1 MMLVEI
7 PRIRNRERLEFF
19 EDMMAATSAQ
29 ISLHE
34 VRRYQNRLRGDRVRV
49 ATQADLESIGIQV
62 IHG

>member
-1 MMLVEI
+1 MLVEI
-7 PRIRNRERLEFF
+7 QRISTRERLEFF

-29 ISLHE
+29 INLHE

-49 ATQADLESIGIQV
+49 ATQADLEAIGIQV